1 MEKYNIIVSAE
12 FDHENQK
19 VNVSISQPNEE
30 KKLDFRSIAHILT
43 SGIMLLTKLVN
54 ETSEIKDYQLM
65 KEIID
70 HMNSEFVSLTSF
82 SDAKIIV

>member
-1 MEKYNIIVSAE
+1 MEKYNVIVSAE
-12 FDHENQK
+12 FDQENQK
-19 VNVSISQPNEE
+19 VNVSVFQTGE
-30 KKLDFRSIAHILT
+30 KKLDFKSQAHILT
-43 SGIMLLTKLVN
+43 SGIMLITKLVN

>member
-1 MEKYNIIVSAE
+1 MLKKDDVSEKLKIGGVGIQNC
-12 FDHENQK
+12 K
-19 VNVSISQPNEE
+19 ISVFIP
-30 KKLDFRSIAHILT
+30 LTDT